1 MNWTEGNLH
10 RHARGRGWSR
20 DRSRQKQVFASAR
33 AGKTPSAPNKS
44 TATGEASPFFSIGA
58 LKEPSLPPEPKADVA
73 SPPHTKRRKISPV
86 ASHPG
91 NDLEARRRRLL
102 ERSDWTGISSDR
114 ALRRD
119 SVEAVGQIS
128 EPSHHATP
136 SPQLHHPK
144 PVRRDGAQLIQ
155 SLESHTCSR
164 SEATPSSRRGSSP
177 SDRSGPSRAEL
188 NPYPRAAASVGT
200 AETEDTD
207 NLLPLSDTLPD
218 VSVRLDIL
226 EPVGITGR
234 DGHVSG
240 EEEDISLTALL
251 SSLSDDSSS
260 KDEGVSME
268 RPEAHTLGRGSQKR
282 RGSSIPEE
290 KARGGEDNWL
300 DFIFDDGEDE
310 EELMMQAFEIATRDA
325 ARVLVP
331 SDWSGGSRVV
341 ECDSGSGCGGSD
353 RATCGTAS

>member
-33 AGKTPSAPNKS
+33 TGKTPSAPNKS
-44 TATGEASPFFSIGA
+44 SATGEASPFFSISA
-58 LKEPSLPPEPKADVA
+58 LKEPTLRPEHEVDVS
-73 SPPHTKRRKISPV
+73 SPPRTKRRKVSPV

-91 NDLEARRRRLL
+91 NDLEAQRRRLL

-114 ALRRD
+114 ALHRD
-119 SVEAVGQIS
+119 RAETVCQIS
-128 EPSHHATP
+128 EPSRSATP
-136 SPQLHHPK
+136 SPQLYHPK

-155 SLESHTCSR
+155 SLESHTCPR

-177 SDRSGPSRAEL
+177 SDRSGPSRTEP
-188 NPYPRAAASVGT
+188 NPCSRAAASVGT

-218 VSVRLDIL
+218 VSVPLDIL
-226 EPVGITGR
+226 EPVGIGR
-234 DGHVSG
+234 GDGHVSG
-240 EEEDISLTALL
+240 EEDGVSLTALL

-260 KDEGVSME
+260 EEDGGNMGYQ
-268 RPEAHTLGRGSQKR
+268 EAYTPGRGSQERKDNFP
-282 RGSSIPEE
+282 PEG
-290 KARGGEDNWL
+290 KACGVEDNWL
-300 DFIFDDGEDE
+300 DFIFEDGEDE
-310 EELMMQAFEIATRDA
+310 EELMMQAFEVATRDA
-325 ARVLVP
+325 ARGLVP
-331 SDWSGGSRVV
+331 SVSSGGSRVV